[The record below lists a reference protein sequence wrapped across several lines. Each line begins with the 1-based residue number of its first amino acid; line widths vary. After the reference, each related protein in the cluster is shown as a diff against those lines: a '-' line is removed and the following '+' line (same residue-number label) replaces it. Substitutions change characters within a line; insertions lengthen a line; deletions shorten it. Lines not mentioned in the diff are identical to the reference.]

1 MTAFIAALSFPPKG
15 PNHYVPDRGMVFTDD
30 TIAAIATPLGTGGIG
45 IIRIS
50 GPRSVA
56 IATSLFRPHKAVS
69 PLKSHHLYYGII
81 VDPEGGHTVDEILLS
96 HMAKPRSY
104 TREDVVEIN
113 CHGGP
118 LSLQEILSLILKA
131 GARLAEPG
139 EFTRR
144 AFLNGRIDLAQAE
157 AVIDLIESK
166 STAGLRH
173 ASSQLQG
180 GLSREVGILKD
191 GLMEILSFLEASI
204 DFPEED
210 IETSS
215 SPQLITE
222 VDGLLFH
229 IEKILN
235 TYAEGR
241 LYREGVSAV
250 IAGKPNVGK
259 SSLFNSLLGEERTI
273 VTSLPG
279 TTRDFVEEVIT
290 VGGIPLKIMD
300 TAGLR
305 DSSDSIEE
313 EGVRRTKDKLE
324 QADLIMLVI
333 DGSVD
338 YDGLDVTPVLSNG
351 KKIVVV
357 CNKADLP
364 QRVSLDKISRQFPE
378 SRVVATSALY
388 KRGLEEL
395 KSALVSVL
403 IEHPPAQPPSV
414 VVSNLRHKQALEK
427 AAEFLTQVREGIEKQ
442 TPPEFISADMQSA
455 LQHLGEIIGQATTEE
470 LLDRIFSRFCI
481 GK

>member
-1 MTAFIAALSFPPKG
+1 
-15 PNHYVPDRGMVFTDD
+15 MVFTDD

-50 GPRSVA
+50 GPRSVEV
-56 IATSLFRPHKAVS
+56 ATRLFHPHKAAS
-69 PLKSHHLYYGII
+69 PLKSHHLYYGVI
-81 VDPEGGHTVDEILLS
+81 VDPESGHAVDEVLLS

-104 TREDVVEIN
+104 TKEDVVEIN

-118 LSLQEILSLILKA
+118 LSLKEILSLVLKA

-144 AFLNGRIDLAQAE
+144 AFINGRLDLAQAE
-157 AVIDLIESK
+157 AVVDLIESK

-180 GLSREVGILKD
+180 MFSQEVALLKE
-191 GLMEILSFLEASI
+191 GLMEILSVLEASI

-210 IETSS
+210 IESFS
-215 SPQLITE
+215 PPQLIRD
-222 VDGLLFH
+222 VDHLISH
-229 IEKILN
+229 IEKLVN

-241 LYREGVSAV
+241 LYREGVSTV

-259 SSLFNSLLGEERTI
+259 SSLFNALLGEERTI

-279 TTRDFVEEVIT
+279 TTRDFVEEVI
-290 VGGIPLKIMD
+290 GINGIPLIITD

-313 EGVRRTKDKLE
+313 EGVRRTKDKLD

-333 DGSVD
+333 DGSLEWD
-338 YDGLDVTPVLSNG
+338 SMDVTPDLPKG
-351 KKIVVV
+351 KKVLVV

-364 QRVSLDKISRQFPE
+364 QRVSLDQLHRWFPE
-378 SRVVATSALY
+378 SRVVSISALY
-388 KRGLEEL
+388 KRGLDEL
-395 KSALVSVL
+395 RNALSSVL
-403 IEHPPAQPPSV
+403 IENPSAQPPPV
-414 VVSNLRHKQALEK
+414 VVSNLRHKNSLEK
-427 AAEFLTQVREGIEKQ
+427 TADFLKQVRKGIESK

-455 LQHLGEIIGQATTEE
+455 LHHLGELTGQTTTEE
-470 LLDRIFSRFCI
+470 LLDHIFSRFCI

>member
-1 MTAFIAALSFPPKG
+1 
-15 PNHYVPDRGMVFTDD
+15 MVFTDD

-50 GPRSVA
+50 GPRSLE
-56 IATSLFRPHKAVS
+56 IATLLFHPHKAAS
-69 PLKSHHLYYGII
+69 PLKSHYLYYGVL
-81 VDPEGGHTVDEILLS
+81 VDPEDGHAVDEVLLS

-104 TREDVVEIN
+104 TREDVIEIN

-118 LSLQEILSLILKA
+118 LALQEVLNVVLKA

-144 AFLNGRIDLAQAE
+144 AFINGRLDLAQAE
-157 AVIDLIESK
+157 AVVDLIESK

-180 GLSREVGILKD
+180 MFSQEVALLKE
-191 GLMEILSFLEASI
+191 GLMEILSVLEASI

-210 IETSS
+210 IEPFSP
-215 SPQLITE
+215 PQLIAD
-222 VDGLLFH
+222 VDHLISH
-229 IEKILN
+229 IDKLVN

-259 SSLFNSLLGEERTI
+259 SSLFNALLGEERTI

-279 TTRDFVEEVIT
+279 TTRDFVEEVIAISA
-290 VGGIPLKIMD
+290 IPLIITD

-305 DSSDSIEE
+305 DSSDSIEK
-313 EGVRRTKDKLE
+313 EGVRRTKDKLDR
-324 QADLIMLVI
+324 ADLIMLVI
-333 DGSVD
+333 DGS
-338 YDGLDVTPVLSNG
+338 LDWDSMDVAPDVPKG
-351 KKIVVV
+351 KKVLVV

-364 QRVSLDKISRQFPE
+364 QRVSLDQLHSWFPE
-378 SRVVATSALY
+378 SPVVSISALY

-395 KSALVSVL
+395 RSALASML
-403 IEHPPAQPPSV
+403 IENPSAQPPPV
-414 VVSNLRHKQALEK
+414 VVSNLRHKHSLEK
-427 AAEFLTQVREGIEKQ
+427 TADFLRQVRNGIERK

-455 LQHLGEIIGQATTEE
+455 LHHLGEITGQTTTEE
-470 LLDRIFSRFCI
+470 LLDHIFSRFCI